1 MDDDIFE
8 KQLQTRYLILRIL
21 IRTLEKSLSTA
32 EDDLQFYTKYN
43 YSKEALQT
51 ESRRKK
57 IKDEITHYHMKL
69 HQMFPI

>member
-8 KQLQTRYLILRIL
+8 QQLQTRYLILRIL
-21 IRTLEKSLSTA
+21 LGTLENSLSTA

-51 ESRRKK
+51 QNRREK
-57 IKDEITHYHMKL
+57 IKQEISHYHKKL